1 MFAGTACTPESILQS
16 AFDGFREARRVVAML
31 LQLLGPVED
40 ARSEQLQA
48 LLRIS
53 SQNMVAVK
61 VGEPAC
67 CEFCAFMI
75 KLPPALV
82 IQTPAPSS
90 CFEEGHLASLLC
102 QARKVVQ
109 CIVCMLFMCLLMLTI
124 TAVHACESK

>member
-67 CEFCAFMI
+67 CEFCAFKI
-75 KLPPALV
+75 KLPPAFFRHLHRHLALRKVILPHYYVGRERWCGGLLV
-82 IQTPAPSS
+82 CSS
-90 CFEEGHLASLLC
+90 C
-102 QARKVVQ
+102 
-109 CIVCMLFMCLLMLTI
+109 VC
-124 TAVHACESK
+124 